1 MKSSEV
7 IEKIKVM
14 LGIEVKKLQFE
25 TKKTLKDGTE
35 VYTEGELAIGEKLF
49 VITEDGLVQAP
60 TGSHETEDGFMVV
73 VDDNGVITSIEPV
86 NGEELAQPKEGEAE
100 AAQEN
105 LEDEPVMVNEEIVNA
120 VIEALAPL
128 MEEMKEIR
136 KEMGNYKEKMEK
148 LSKLPAGNPVIG
160 AAEKDLSAEEKT
172 FSRRLE
178 LLKEIKVS

>member
-14 LGIEVKKLQFE
+14 LGMEIKKLKFE

-60 TGSHETEDGFMVV
+60 VGSHETEDGFKVV

-86 NGEELAQPKEGEAE
+86 NGEELEQPKEGEE
-100 AAQEN
+100 QTGQEN
-105 LEDEPVMVNEEIVNA
+105 LEDEPMVVNEEIVKA
-120 VIEALAPL
+120 VVEALAPL

-136 KEMGNYKEKMEK
+136 KEMGKYKEKMEK
-148 LSKLPAGNPVIG
+148 LSKQPAGNPVI
-160 AAEKDLSAEEKT
+160 ATEKELSTEDKT